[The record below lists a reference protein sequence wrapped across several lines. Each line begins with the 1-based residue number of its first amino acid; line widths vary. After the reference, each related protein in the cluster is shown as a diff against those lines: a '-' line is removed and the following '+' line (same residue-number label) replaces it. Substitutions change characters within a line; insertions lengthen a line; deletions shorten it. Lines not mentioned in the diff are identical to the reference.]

1 MQANFDLIITADTS
15 NGRAEL
21 ELRDHNGAQLAYR
34 QTEFKEIEVSKQH
47 GLFDLRN
54 YLRHYAVEGEEAARI
69 FEIGLCIAEQVLG
82 EEIFR
87 HLYGSESQ
95 RTLRIQL
102 PGAGDEE
109 NQLAALLARVPWE
122 IARPAANQPTLGE
135 RNLLVRVVHD
145 MAEPITK
152 PIDFQPN
159 ESLRVL
165 FVFGE
170 AQGSSPLA
178 MRKERQELLRLF
190 EKEIYPNR
198 RIEAHFLAHGV
209 TRQRLQTQIQ
219 ENGGYHIVHWSG
231 HGHLNLLELAKADG
245 GGDHLSGE
253 ELLDLFVDAGGF
265 IPRLFFLSACHSG
278 DILSVKNWKEFAAL
292 AAGQERVSSPT
303 VKESYSD
310 DTSLDA
316 SGDSV
321 GSALADGRA
330 TDTKEITFEEQPGY
344 TGTAHALLQGGVP
357 AVVAMR
363 YAVGDE
369 YARDLAVEFYRLLL
383 AQPQPK
389 TAAAA
394 LTMARKRLL
403 SASDQS
409 HYAPCDHA
417 TPLLY
422 GAEHPGLRWENGRSP
437 ALNPRDPRLHQIAEL
452 TLAQHEHFVG
462 RTWELARLGAQFIG
476 ADTNPVAVITGL
488 GGMGK
493 TALTA
498 EALALWQT
506 RFDWVLLYQ
515 AKPNRLE
522 FETFL
527 RDIHL
532 KLYGELGRYHDH
544 IKTRPADAIYRE
556 ASADFTGT
564 ERYDRLMRNLIR
576 ALKDEAILLVLDN
589 FETNLKP
596 HPQTSVS
603 SLTVSEG
610 YGVRASSDAA
620 ERPSDAALSH
630 GRATDTRERPS
641 DAALSHGRATD
652 REPAWACQDAV
663 WDRCLARLAEELK
676 GTRSRVLVTCRLP
689 LAALASQQG
698 KGYAPVPLGPLPP
711 GEAALYLREHDGL
724 SRMFFNDDANEKLL
738 AMRLL
743 NASRFHPLLMDR
755 LARLATGGEK
765 LRAQLLEALDTLEQ
779 RRDFAQLPALFAAR
793 PGDAKE
799 MAYLND
805 VLAVSHDQLIQ
816 HLSPDARRLLWM
828 IAVANEPVEPSLLE
842 SVWSGEEDEQT
853 QQLRQIKQM
862 LEILPQLPLEVQE
875 QLKALPP
882 EIHAILDNLPSPT
895 TANRPPATDL
905 FHSLKAV
912 GLVNEE
918 ETGALGCHE
927 LVRERIRARMAAQPQ
942 ERDGLTDNSIRLGYA
957 DRLIAAFKAFRNENT
972 TTALRVG
979 SRALV
984 YCVQAEAYDRL
995 GAFASEVVTS
1005 SGDPR
1010 LLGSLLPHLQ
1020 AAADSAPAG
1029 EPRWSCLC
1037 YLADAL
1043 RKGGRPD
1050 ASLPFYEQAAAQ
1062 ARHAATQSPPD
1073 SPAARQA
1080 WSDVGWITGNW
1091 ANALGDVG
1099 DLDAARQ
1106 RYLESAEAAKNAGR
1120 PAVNVIGSELEALRI
1135 DIMQG
1140 EAAQALP
1147 QVEARLA
1154 RIETWWQQ
1162 HRAGQSVSEAPDP
1175 AFLARAYIGA
1185 LDIARHA
1192 HCAQEDWKAAL
1203 PRIDAMLEV
1212 RRTLQRPAEELAL
1225 DRLNRAVVLG
1235 RLGRFGEAQTE
1246 LEACLQIFQHDPAK
1260 SARVRGSL
1268 ADLFDEQG
1276 DVAEAIRQE
1285 RRALALCE
1293 QLPDPRDRAISHNN
1307 LALYLD
1313 RSGAPAALAEAPCH
1327 MLAALVY
1334 RLVAGLGQSLQ
1345 TSLHNYAIRFRRAH
1359 EAGTTLAVPRVAEVL
1374 ATIPS
1379 LDAWLRGRQVDVD
1392 ELQAAVDQWLE
1403 QVRQQAVSVARPSE
1417 RATM

>member
-1 MQANFDLIITADTS
+1 MQANFDLIITADTP
-15 NGRAEL
+15 NRRAEL

-34 QTEFKEIEVSKQH
+34 LTEFKDIEVSKQH

-69 FEIGLCIAEQVLG
+69 FEVGICIAEQVLG

-87 HLYGSESQ
+87 HLYASEAQ

-135 RNLLVRVVHD
+135 RNLLVRVVQD
-145 MAEPITK
+145 MAEPVTK
-152 PIDFQPN
+152 PVDFQPN

-170 AQGSSPLA
+170 AQGSRPLA

-198 RIEAHFLAHGV
+198 RIEAHFLTHGV
-209 TRQRLQTQIQ
+209 TRQRLQAQIQ

-231 HGHLNLLELAKADG
+231 HGHLNLLELAKAYG
-245 GGDHLSGE
+245 GGDRLSGE

-292 AAGQERVSSPT
+292 AAG
-303 VKESYSD
+303 KEPG
-310 DTSLDA
+310 TK
-316 SGDSV
+316 DS
-321 GSALADGRA
+321 
-330 TDTKEITFEEQPGY
+330 TETKEITFEEQPGY

-422 GAEHPGLRWENGRSP
+422 GAEHPGLRWETGRSP

-452 TLAQHEHFVG
+452 TMAQHEHFVG

-476 ADTNPVAVITGL
+476 ADTSPVAVITGL

-515 AKPNRLE
+515 AKPNPLS
-522 FETFL
+522 FETTL

-532 KLYGELGRYHDH
+532 KLVGELGPYHDH
-544 IKTRPADAIYRE
+544 VKARPADAIYRD
-556 ASADFTGT
+556 ASADFTGA
-564 ERYDRLMRNLIR
+564 ERYERLTRNLIR

-596 HPQTSVS
+596 QPES
-603 SLTVSEG
+603 SPTKGHEEDTKADNDPL
-610 YGVRASSDAA
+610 RD
-620 ERPSDAALSH
+620 PSCDFVGKPVWS
-630 GRATDTRERPS
+630 
-641 DAALSHGRATD
+641 
-652 REPAWACQDAV
+652 CQDEA
-663 WDRCLARLAEELK
+663 WERCLARLATELI
-676 GTRSRVLVTCRLP
+676 GSRSRVWMTCRH
-689 LAALASQQG
+689 ALTALDGAGTQS
-698 KGYAPVPLGPLPP
+698 VLLGPLPA
-711 GEAALYLREHDGL
+711 GEAALYLREHAGL
-724 SRMFFNDDANEKLL
+724 SRMFFNPDKSESML

-755 LARLATGGEK
+755 LARLAVAGEAF
-765 LRAQLLEALDTLEQ
+765 RPQLLQALDTLENTK
-779 RRDFAQLPALFAAR
+779 DFARLPELFAGATGNAR
-793 PGDAKE
+793 E
-799 MAYLND
+799 LAYLND
-805 VLAVSHDQLIQ
+805 ALAASLDQLIRQ
-816 HLSPDARRLLWM
+816 VSPDARRLLWM
-828 IAVANEPVEPSLLE
+828 IAIANEPIELVLLE
-842 SVWSGEEDEQT
+842 SVWSDKEEEDEET

-862 LEILPQLPLEVQE
+862 LGTLPQLPPEVQA

-882 EIHAILDNLPSPT
+882 EVHAMLDALPPEPRTVNRELPT
-895 TANRPPATDL
+895 AQL
-905 FHSLKAV
+905 VAV
-912 GLVNEE
+912 GLVAEE
-918 ETGALGCHE
+918 RAAPDDANPALTCHE
-927 LVRERIRARMAAQPQ
+927 LVRERIRTRMQDHEA
-942 ERDGLTDNSIRLGYA
+942 ERDGLTENDIRLAYA
-957 DRLIAAFKAFRNENT
+957 DRLSAAFQALQNRNMAA
-972 TTALRVG
+972 ALSAG

-984 YCVQAEAYDRL
+984 YCVQTEAYDRL
-995 GAFASEVVTS
+995 DDFASGVVIS
-1005 SGDPR
+1005 SSDPR
-1010 LLGSLLPHLQ
+1010 LLSSLLPHLQ

-1029 EPRWSCLC
+1029 RSRWVCLVN
-1037 YLADAL
+1037 LAGAL
-1043 RKGGRPD
+1043 QNSGRPD

-1062 ARHAATQSPPD
+1062 ARLAATNSPPG
-1073 SPAARQA
+1073 SPDARLA
-1080 WSDVGWITGNW
+1080 WADVGAITGNW
-1091 ANALGDVG
+1091 AGALLMTG

-1106 RYLESAEAAKNAGR
+1106 RRLEEAEAKKYAGD
-1120 PAVNVIGSELEALRI
+1120 PAVEIISSELEALRI

-1140 EAAQALP
+1140 DAAQALP
-1147 QVEARLA
+1147 QVEARWRGSKVGGNNTAQNSPCRKRPIPPPSSA
-1154 RIETWWQQ
+1154 RI
-1162 HRAGQSVSEAPDP
+1162 S
-1175 AFLARAYIGA
+1175 ARST
-1185 LDIARHA
+1185 
-1192 HCAQEDWKAAL
+1192 L
-1203 PRIDAMLEV
+1203 PVRLTV
-1212 RRTLQRPAEELAL
+1212 PRRTGKPRCPGLTRCW
-1225 DRLNRAVVLG
+1225 
-1235 RLGRFGEAQTE
+1235 TW
-1246 LEACLQIFQHDPAK
+1246 
-1260 SARVRGSL
+1260 SARSSARRKSL
-1268 ADLFDEQG
+1268 PL
-1276 DVAEAIRQE
+1276 
-1285 RRALALCE
+1285 
-1293 QLPDPRDRAISHNN
+1293 
-1307 LALYLD
+1307 
-1313 RSGAPAALAEAPCH
+1313 
-1327 MLAALVY
+1327 
-1334 RLVAGLGQSLQ
+1334 LG
-1345 TSLHNYAIRFRRAH
+1345 
-1359 EAGTTLAVPRVAEVL
+1359 
-1374 ATIPS
+1374 
-1379 LDAWLRGRQVDVD
+1379 
-1392 ELQAAVDQWLE
+1392 
-1403 QVRQQAVSVARPSE
+1403 
-1417 RATM
+1417 